1 MDSPRRIFTREA
13 YADQD
18 TPLQFGARRN
28 DFSTSGTRLPNLQV
42 RIGRVPKLF
51 VPSPPSVVAS
61 SPTGMIQVLGYTPT
75 EGERGVP
82 ITVHINFHQESLE
95 AVYIRLVV
103 GHKAVATKVR
113 ELSNAIGGWQ
123 LEAFA
128 PPFDKQQSASA
139 KVLVTVQ
146 ALNEKN
152 SILDSVT
159 FGEFSYWVSG

>member
-1 MDSPRRIFTREA
+1 MTSQCIFTKEG
-13 YADQD
+13 DTNQD
-18 TPLQFGARRN
+18 TPLQSGARRSGIS
-28 DFSTSGTRLPNLQV
+28 FAGTRLQACMS
-42 RIGRVPKLF
+42 RIPKLH
-51 VPSPPSVVAS
+51 VPNPPGVVAS

-82 ITVHINFHQESLE
+82 ITVHINFQQESFE

-113 ELSNAIGGWQ
+113 EFTNAIYGGWQ

-128 PPFDKQQSASA
+128 PSFEKQQFTSA

-146 ALNEKN
+146 ALNEEN